1 MSTWLGFSVTFVARP
16 FGGLV
21 LGVVGDIFGRKAEP
35 PGRRPD
41 GIVRFRGMI
50 HGIEWDVAGLNG
62 I

>member
-1 MSTWLGFSVTFVARP
+1 M
-16 FGGLV
+16 